1 MQLSVQELEAAI
13 NFWRAKAPAHGNEYA
28 LSPEVK
34 LLARVYA
41 LMIFNHVSSVD
52 TDVLDAGAREVLV
65 SWRANNLPERLHD
78 A

>member
-13 NFWRAKAPAHGNEYA
+13 NFWRATTPAHGNEYA

-41 LMIFNHVSSVD
+41 LMIFNRVSSVD
-52 TDVLDAGAREVLV
+52 TDLLDASERQVLL
-65 SWRANNLPERLHD
+65 SWRAAHPT
-78 A
+78 